1 MSTAQKKAVGLI
13 SKYKSR
19 DPRFIAKQ
27 LGIQII
33 EKPLPAR
40 MSGFLC
46 TESSYSFIII
56 NRNLNEG
63 KKRYAIAHELGHYCL
78 DPNYELCMHLS
89 DNIRATK
96 SEKRADLFAAYL
108 LIESFA
114 GETWEIAEKYD
125 VTEELIAKVR
135 DELC

>member
-108 LIESFA
+108 LIESFT
-114 GETWEIAEKYD
+114 GDTWEIAEKYD
-125 VTEELIAKVR
+125 VAEELILNVMDR
-135 DELC
+135 LC